1 MGEELTYDELA
12 AHYDRIYHDKPYEQE
27 ARRVLDRLEALGASP
42 GDRLLDVG
50 CGTGNHVQHFVEAFE
65 VTGVDVSEAMLDVAR
80 DRVPEARLVQGDVTS
95 LELGETFDAA
105 TCLFGVIGYV
115 ETWAKLDRA
124 VSNLAA
130 HLEPGAPFVV
140 ESWIPPERFEA
151 IEGEPTV
158 RTYEGED
165 VTLARIGVPR
175 AGKDETARLD
185 IEWLIARPGREIQR
199 YSETQHMGVFGVER
213 TLDLFDEHGLD
224 ARFEEDGLTELRGLF
239 VGTRRT

>member
-1 MGEELTYDELA
+1 MAEELTYEELA
-12 AHYDRIYHDKPYEQE
+12 GHYDRIYHDKPYEQE
-27 ARRVLDRLEALGASP
+27 ARRVLDRLEALGASA

-50 CGTGNHVQHFVEAFE
+50 CGTGNHVQHFVDSFE
-65 VTGVDVSEAMLDVAR
+65 VTGVDVSEEMLALAR
-80 DRVPEARLVQGDVTS
+80 ERVPEARLVQGDVTS
-95 LELGETFDAA
+95 LDLGETFDAA

-115 ETWAKLDRA
+115 ETWAMLDRA

-158 RTYEGED
+158 RTYEGEN

-175 AGKDETARLD
+175 AGEDETARLD
-185 IEWLIARPGREIQR
+185 IEWLIARPGKPIQR
-199 YSETQHMGVFGVER
+199 HSETQHMGVFEVER
-213 TLDLFDEHGLD
+213 TLEIFDKHGLE
-224 ARFEEDGLTELRGLF
+224 ASFEPEGLTELRGLF
-239 VGTRRT
+239 VGTKRA